1 MSFQI
6 FLQHLVN
13 GISLGSLYALLAIG
27 YTMVYGILRLI
38 NFAHGDIFMLA
49 TYIAFYSVT
58 TFLLPWW
65 AAFLIAIILTSAFGI
80 ILERVAYRP
89 LRSSPRISIMI
100 SAIGA
105 SFLIE
110 NLGILFFGGRP
121 KAFPIAPI
129 FSHIIKIGDV
139 SISIVTIIIPIVAT
153 IALIILNYIVN
164 KTKTGM
170 AMRAVSKDYDAAKL
184 MGININHIISFTFGA
199 GSAMAAIG
207 GILWGLRYPQLIP
220 LMGIMPGLKCFI
232 AAVIGGIG
240 NIKGA
245 VLGGFILGIGEI
257 AIVASSPALSGY
269 IDAFAFV
276 LLIVILLVKPT
287 GLMGQNSAEKV

>member
-1 MSFQI
+1 MSFQT

-38 NFAHGDIFMLA
+38 NFAHGDIFMLS

-58 TFLLPWW
+58 AFLLPWW
-65 AAFLIAIILTSAFGI
+65 AAFLIAIILTALLGM
-80 ILERVAYRP
+80 ILERTAYRP
-89 LRSSPRISIMI
+89 LRNSPRISIMI

-110 NLGILFFGGRP
+110 NLAIVIFGGRP
-121 KAFPIAPI
+121 KAFPIPTV
-129 FSHIIKIGDV
+129 FSHVLVIGNV
-139 SISIVTIIIPIVAT
+139 SISIITIIIPIITA
-153 IALIILNYIVN
+153 IALVVLNYIVN

-184 MGININHIISFTFGA
+184 MGININSIISFTFGA

-220 LMGIMPGLKCFI
+220 LMGVMPGLKCFI

-245 VLGGFILGIGEI
+245 VLGGFILGLGEI

-269 IDAFAFV
+269 RDAFAFV
-276 LLIVILLVKPT
+276 LLIIILLVKPT